1 MYLTKHFSMNQSKNR
16 LYFFLSLLTI
26 YLLLTVATV
35 FAQDVTDTEYRPFPK
50 IGSRNAAWIAA
61 QLHLL
66 FGSFILGVPMFAVV
80 IEFVGMKT
88 KDKRYDKMAQ
98 EFIKLCMGAFSTT
111 ALMGGVLVFILI
123 WCYPKVM
130 NKMTGIFGPTMI
142 FYVFLFFGETFTL
155 YLYSYGWDA
164 GQGVENVAPISRCAP
179 ECVRYSDYV
188 RL

>member
-1 MYLTKHFSMNQSKNR
+1 MYLTKHSSMNHSKNK
-16 LYFFLSLLTI
+16 LYLLFGLLVM

-35 FAQDVTDTEYRPFPK
+35 FAQDLTDTEYRPFPL
-50 IGSRNAAWIAA
+50 IGSRSAAWIAA

-130 NKMTGIFGPTMI
+130 NKLSGIFGPTMI
-142 FYVFLFFGETFTL
+142 FYVILFFGETFTL
-155 YLYSYGWDA
+155 YLYSYGWDRMQ
-164 GQGVENVAPISRCAP
+164 GQGVENVGTYFSACS
-179 ECVRYSDYV
+179 
-188 RL
+188 

>member
-1 MYLTKHFSMNQSKNR
+1 MYLTKHSSMNGSKNR
-16 LYFFLSLLTI
+16 LYLLFGLLVM

-35 FAQDVTDTEYRPFPK
+35 FAQDATDTEYRPFPL

-111 ALMGGVLVFILI
+111 ALMGGGARFHSHLVL
-123 WCYPKVM
+123 
-130 NKMTGIFGPTMI
+130 
-142 FYVFLFFGETFTL
+142 
-155 YLYSYGWDA
+155 
-164 GQGVENVAPISRCAP
+164 P
-179 ECVRYSDYV
+179 EGNE
-188 RL
+188 